1 MDSSVPGRLDRVARR
16 AMDALVGTKQSL
28 ADAYCRAQSYAV
40 DTFARLAS
48 RSNDFGRRAS
58 SHADRI
64 RREHPLQLLAVI
76 GGAAIALGIVARVR
90 RSRHYEELKEIAQL
104 RIEMF
109 KANVREKI
117 KILKIAAPL
126 AGLGIE
132 NEDRKTAAFEVKRW
146 RAQQRM
152 NRNRLAADT
161 DGPQPRAVISHYERL
176 GIRRSS

>member
-1 MDSSVPGRLDRVARR
+1 MHTDTGNDR
-16 AMDALVGTKQSL
+16 S
-28 ADAYCRAQSYAV
+28 
-40 DTFARLAS
+40 F
-48 RSNDFGRRAS
+48 
-58 SHADRI
+58 
-64 RREHPLQLLAVI
+64 
-76 GGAAIALGIVARVR
+76 AAIVAEMK
-90 RSRHYEELKEIAQL
+90 EELKEIAQL

-109 KANVREKI
+109 KAKVREKI